1 MTLITLKDSDVILEI
16 LPIHLTHNIL
26 RGLSQNCVDTWCFSI
41 NGRNR
46 MMKLVSQRVK
56 LFALRLFINV

>member
-16 LPIHLTHNIL
+16 IPIHLTHNIL
-26 RGLSQNCVDTWCFSI
+26 RGLSQNCVDTWCFLV

-46 MMKLVSQRVK
+46 KMKLVSQRVK
-56 LFALRLFINV
+56 LFALRLCINV

>member
-26 RGLSQNCVDTWCFSI
+26 RGLSQNCVDTWCFSV
-41 NGRNR
+41 NGRN
-46 MMKLVSQRVK
+46 MKLVSQRVK
-56 LFALRLFINV
+56 LFALRLCINV